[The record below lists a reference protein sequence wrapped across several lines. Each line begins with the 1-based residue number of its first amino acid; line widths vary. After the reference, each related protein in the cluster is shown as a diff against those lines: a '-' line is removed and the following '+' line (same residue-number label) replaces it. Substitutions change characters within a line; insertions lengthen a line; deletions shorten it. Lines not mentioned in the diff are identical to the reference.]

1 MRGTSDVASMWQLQ
15 QHLFYMLNQSQIAT
29 SLVKIHNLRWKAL
42 FKKKKKIHE
51 RPSASPDVKWLEQD
65 FKHRPMQHFMT
76 ENNSN
81 QDFTSFRNPSSI
93 HKQVNTS
100 KKGFFQKI
108 IELCPLWPDEKMTI
122 HPSIHKYIDTSLNK
136 IKRKICKEA
145 KRTSKTWNPVISKSV

>member
-1 MRGTSDVASMWQLQ
+1 MAAATAPFLYVKPITDCHITCENSQLEMKSIIQ
-15 QHLFYMLNQSQIAT
+15 
-29 SLVKIHNLRWKAL
+29 
-42 FKKKKKIHE
+42 KKKKKIHE

-108 IELCPLWPDEKMTI
+108 IELCPL
-122 HPSIHKYIDTSLNK
+122 
-136 IKRKICKEA
+136 
-145 KRTSKTWNPVISKSV
+145 